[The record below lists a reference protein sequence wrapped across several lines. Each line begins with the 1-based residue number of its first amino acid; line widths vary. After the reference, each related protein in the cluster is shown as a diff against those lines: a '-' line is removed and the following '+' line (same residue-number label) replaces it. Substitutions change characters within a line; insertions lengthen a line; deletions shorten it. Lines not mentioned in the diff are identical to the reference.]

1 MAPSRHTERYGDAM
15 RVEVLVVEGCPNAEP
30 AAQLVRD
37 VAAEAGIDPEIEIVL
52 INDLEA
58 AQTRRFLGS
67 PSIRVDGA
75 DVELGSDQRA
85 ASFGCRIYQGDR
97 GPSGVPDRHWVVA
110 AFRNAA
116 RSK

>member
-1 MAPSRHTERYGDAM
+1 MAPSRM

-30 AAQLVRD
+30 AVQLVRD
-37 VAAEAGIDPEIEIVL
+37 AAAEAGIDPEIAIVC

-58 AQTRRFLGS
+58 ARTLRFLGS

-75 DVELGSDQRA
+75 DVEYGFDQRA
-85 ASFGCRIYQGDR
+85 ASLGCRIYQGDS
-97 GPSGVPDRHWVVA
+97 GPSGVPDRHWVVT

-116 RSK
+116 QSARV